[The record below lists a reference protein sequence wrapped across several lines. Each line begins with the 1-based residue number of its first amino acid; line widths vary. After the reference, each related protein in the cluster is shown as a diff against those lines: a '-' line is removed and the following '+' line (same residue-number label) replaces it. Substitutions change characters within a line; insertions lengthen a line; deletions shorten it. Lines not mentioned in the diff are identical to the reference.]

1 VKIHRDTLRR
11 RGGFALTL
19 LALLALLSGGCTGGL
34 GVEQLYSRAT
44 HAAYACKYAEA
55 LALTERCLD
64 QQPDHVKALILH
76 SYCRYRLL
84 TPEQMRRDS
93 STVVTPVEKAA
104 RLAPQDFM
112 AQYFHGWMLFEA
124 GQYGRALEPLER
136 AYDLRSQ
143 CPDRDDAVLVM
154 LSMCCVNQ
162 NLARGRNYLLSLR
175 DFRGFERSALVYNAL
190 GVLCA
195 KQQDYQGALGWFS
208 QALRRDPNHAV
219 VLTNLAVLYDER
231 LQRPDEAKRYYRSA
245 IAARQ
250 LMRDPSRQDEMQK
263 RLKKLA
269 AEGRRPVKGRP

>member
-1 VKIHRDTLRR
+1 MGSLS
-11 RGGFALTL
+11 ALAVLVAALL
-19 LALLALLSGGCTGGL
+19 LAAGCTGGP
-34 GVEQLYSRAT
+34 GFEQLYARAT
-44 HAAYACKYAEA
+44 QAAFDCKYDDALSLAERS
-55 LALTERCLD
+55 LAQRSD
-64 QQPDHVKALILH
+64 DVKALILKG
-76 SYCRYRLL
+76 YCRYRLM

-93 STVVTPVEKAA
+93 STVMTPLETAVG
-104 RLAPQDFM
+104 LAPQDFM
-112 AQYFHGWMLFEA
+112 AQYFCGWMLFEA
-124 GQYGRALEPLER
+124 GEYGRALKPLEA
-136 AYDLRSQ
+136 AYELREQ
-143 CPDRDDAVLVM
+143 CPDRVDAVLVM

-208 QALRRDPNHAV
+208 QALRRDPSHAV

-250 LMRDPSRQDEMQK
+250 LMRDPSRQDEIQK
-263 RLKKLA
+263 RLKQLA
-269 AEGRRPVKGRP
+269 AEGRRPAGGRP